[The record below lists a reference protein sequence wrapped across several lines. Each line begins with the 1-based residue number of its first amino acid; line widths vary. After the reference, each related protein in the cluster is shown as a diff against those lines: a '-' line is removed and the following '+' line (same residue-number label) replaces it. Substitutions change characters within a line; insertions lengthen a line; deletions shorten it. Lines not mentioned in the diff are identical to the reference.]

1 MHTLGVLCKCRL
13 GLWVKVNLQVLYSS
27 GFPRDADAAGPQ
39 TARTKGLGEVSRWH
53 QFEPPILEN
62 K

>member
-13 GLWVKVNLQVLYSS
+13 GLWVKVNLQVLYYS

-39 TARTKGLGEVSRWH
+39 TARTKGLGEVSR
-53 QFEPPILEN
+53 
-62 K
+62 